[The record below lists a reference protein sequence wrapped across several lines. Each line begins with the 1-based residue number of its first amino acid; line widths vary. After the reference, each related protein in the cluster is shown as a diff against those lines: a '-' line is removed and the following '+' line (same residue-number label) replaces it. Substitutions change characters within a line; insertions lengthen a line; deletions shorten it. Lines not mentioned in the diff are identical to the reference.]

1 METTGS
7 SLCLTEDNLIPEAM
21 EELPPKASAMIEA
34 MRDIGYSLE
43 SAVADIID
51 NSITAR
57 ARQIDVRFGWHDE
70 KPWIGIVDDGDGMS
84 PKVLREAMR
93 PGSQNPLES
102 RSKDDLGRFG
112 LGLKTASF
120 SQCRRLTVVS
130 RQEGVE
136 SAARWDLDYVAK
148 SDRWTLLRPSESERA
163 LLPCIGELGPKG
175 TLVLW
180 EAIDR
185 IEFDGRDE
193 RGHQQLNEQMALVT
207 EHIARVFHRFIDG
220 ERSFP
225 KVAIRVNNAEVQAF
239 DPFNEK
245 NPATQVL
252 QEERVVTKTGDVLMQ
267 AYVLPHHSKVS
278 QQEYQRMAGAEG
290 YLRNQG
296 FYVYRNRRLIIWG
309 NWFRLASQEELTKL
323 ARIKVDIP
331 NTQDH
336 LWAIDVRKSRAKPP
350 AAVRARMKQ
359 IVERIRSS
367 AKRPYTHRGV
377 AISAGTAEAVWQRR
391 AFNDAVRYE
400 VNLDHP
406 LMSDLRADL
415 NADAR
420 SRLDAILRMIG
431 EAFPAAVF
439 FSDYATNPRALEP
452 VTCDVTALVSLAKI
466 IAASNP
472 GIDHTGLKELL
483 QSIEPFAGWPRELDR
498 VAREALKNRS

>member
-1 METTGS
+1 MGMTGNSS
-7 SLCLTEDNLIPEAM
+7 SLSDVAQKSEAM

-57 ARQIDVRFGWHDE
+57 ASEIDIRFGWHDE
-70 KPWIGIVDDGDGMS
+70 KPWIAILDNGDGMS
-84 PKVLREAMR
+84 AQVLREAMR
-93 PGSQNPLES
+93 AGSRNPLDP

-130 RQEGVE
+130 RHESLE
-136 SAARWDLDYVAK
+136 SAARWDLDQVAK
-148 SDRWTLLRPSESERA
+148 SDKWTLLKPSEAERMQ
-163 LLPCIGELGPKG
+163 LPCIDELETKG

-180 EAIDR
+180 QSIDR

-193 RGHQQLNEQMALVT
+193 RGHQQLNEQMGMVT
-207 EHIARVFHRFIDG
+207 EHIARIFHRFIDA
-220 ERSFP
+220 ERPFQ
-225 KVAIRVNNAEVQAF
+225 KIEIRVNKVKVLAF

-245 NPATQVL
+245 NAATQVL
-252 QEERVVTKTGDVLMQ
+252 QEERVVTKNGDVLMQ

-278 QQEYQRMAGAEG
+278 QQEYQRLAGTAG

-309 NWFRLASQEELTKL
+309 TWFRLAPQEELTKL

-350 AAVRARMKQ
+350 AVVRTRMRQ

-377 AISAGTAEAVWQRR
+377 AISAGTAAAVWQRR
-391 AFNDAVRYE
+391 AYNDAIKYE
-400 VNLDHP
+400 INHDHP
-406 LMSDLRADL
+406 LMAELRADL
-415 NADAR
+415 DVEAR
-420 SRLDAILRMIG
+420 SRLDVILRMVG
-431 EAFPAAVF
+431 DAFPAAVF
-439 FSDYATNPRALEP
+439 FNDYANNPRALEP
-452 VTCDVTALVSLAKI
+452 EACDFTALVGLARI
-466 IAASNP
+466 IATANE
-472 GIDHTGLKELL
+472 GIGQKDLKDLL
-483 QSIEPFAGWPRELDR
+483 HGIEPFAGWPKELER
-498 VAREALKNRS
+498 IAREALKSRS